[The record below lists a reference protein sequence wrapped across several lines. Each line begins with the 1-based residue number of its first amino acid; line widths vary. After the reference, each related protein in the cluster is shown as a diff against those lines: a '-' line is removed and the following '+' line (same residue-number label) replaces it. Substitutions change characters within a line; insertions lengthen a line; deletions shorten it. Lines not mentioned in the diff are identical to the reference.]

1 MSVNYSGKSWRS
13 EVDPLLN
20 IDHEDK
26 VAELPEEEGDMNEED
41 LEIVEEGGRENS
53 DSSRKPIILFQS

>member
-26 VAELPEEEGDMNEED
+26 VGELPEEGEMNEDD
-41 LEIVEEGGRENS
+41 LEIAEEGGRENS
-53 DSSRKPIILFQS
+53 DSTRKPIILFQS